1 MKRLRLTAWALA
13 PVAVLIASPSASAQV
28 AARMDQAISAS
39 AEDQSF
45 MGAALVAIG
54 DDILLDK
61 AYGSANLEWD
71 IANSTDTKFRI
82 GSVTKQFTAAAILML
97 QERGKLDIDDKVNS
111 YRTDA
116 PDSWSAI
123 TLRHLLNHTS
133 GIPNVTDFDDFGKW
147 KYLPTTRDEMIAR
160 FAGSE
165 LEFAPGEKWSYSN
178 SGYLLLTAV
187 VEEVSGQSY
196 SDFVE
201 QNIFTPLAMDNTAI
215 DLTAQIVPK
224 RASGYSPSSS
234 GPLNADYVDMSIP
247 SGAGALYST
256 TEDLLKWQRGLFGGK
271 VLKPETVA
279 LMTDP
284 AVDAMPGSS
293 YAMGL
298 IVTEDEDGRLI
309 WHGGGIEGFN
319 AFLAHDP
326 ERDITVA
333 VLANI
338 NGGAANRLG
347 QSLVKLARGG
357 NIELA
362 SERTEITVDPDSLR
376 EYEGTYALSPSFVLK
391 FWVEGDQLMTQAS
404 NQSAFPVFAQ
414 GSDEFF
420 LKVVDAKLFFVRDAT
435 GEIISV
441 TLQQD
446 GLLWKPLKNEVIAR
460 ATS

>member
-1 MKRLRLTAWALA
+1 MKRLRLTALAMA
-13 PVAVLIASPSASAQV
+13 PVAVILATPSASAQD
-28 AARMDQAISAS
+28 AARMDQAVSAS

-45 MGAALVAIG
+45 MGTALVAIG

-97 QERGKLDIDDKVNS
+97 QERGKLDINEKVGA
-111 YRTDA
+111 YWADA
-116 PDSWSAI
+116 PDRWGAI

-178 SGYLLLTAV
+178 SGYLLLAAV
-187 VEEVSGQSY
+187 VEEVSDQSY

-201 QNIFTPLAMDNTAI
+201 ENIFTPLGMEDTAI

-224 RASGYSPSSS
+224 RASGYSPSGN
-234 GPLNADYVDMSIP
+234 GPLNADYVDMGIP

-256 TEDLLKWQRGLFGGK
+256 TEDLLKWQRGLFGGEL
-271 VLKPETVA
+271 LKPETVA
-279 LMTDP
+279 LMTAP
-284 AVDAMPGSS
+284 SVEAMPGSS
-293 YAMGL
+293 YAMGVL
-298 IVTEDEDGRLI
+298 VTKDEDGTLI

-338 NGGAANRLG
+338 NGGAANKLG
-347 QSLVKLARGG
+347 QSLVALARGDE
-357 NIELA
+357 IELA
-362 SERTEITVDPDSLR
+362 SERTEITVDPETLA
-376 EYEGTYALSPSFVLK
+376 EYEGSYELAPGFILK
-391 FWVEGDQLMTQAS
+391 FWVDGEQLMTQAT
-404 NQSAFPVFAQ
+404 NQPAFPVFAQ
-414 GSDEFF
+414 KADHFF
-420 LKVVDAKLFFVRDAT
+420 LKVVDAKLVFNRDTA
-435 GEIISV
+435 GEVTSV
-441 TLQQD
+441 TLHQNGAVMTGAKQ
-446 GLLWKPLKNEVIAR
+446 
-460 ATS
+460 